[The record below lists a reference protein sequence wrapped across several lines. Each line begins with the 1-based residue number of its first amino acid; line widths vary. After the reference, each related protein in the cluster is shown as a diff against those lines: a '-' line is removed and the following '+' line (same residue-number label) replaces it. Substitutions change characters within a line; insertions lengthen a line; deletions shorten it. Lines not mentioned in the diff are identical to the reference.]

1 MQAGLT
7 AKATGPMGAATPKF
21 FPDSVR
27 NSLNRSPAVM
37 SVSSPHALT
46 ATLAQE
52 RPQDDSQVQ
61 ALVERAFGPGR
72 FAKSAERLR
81 EGNQPDLALSFVAWA
96 GEKAV
101 GCIRLWP
108 VQIGPEPAFLLGPF
122 AVDDAWRSQGL
133 GGALVERA
141 CQAVQARGRG
151 LVVLVGDEPFFRKY
165 GFAAVPPGRVAL
177 PGPVDARRVL
187 WRLFDRDMSPPAGAV
202 RVPPRG

>member
-1 MQAGLT
+1 MPEKGGQTASDADRRRFASPEPRSRPISPDWTRRRTDQRTPIFMQAGLT

-151 LVVLVGDEPFFRKY
+151 LVVLVGDEPFFRR
-165 GFAAVPPGRVAL
+165 F
-177 PGPVDARRVL
+177 
-187 WRLFDRDMSPPAGAV
+187 
-202 RVPPRG
+202 